1 MSKNPRLPPYNLTKK
16 EKDYADQLIET
27 GSSREAALRAYDCS
41 TKESASQIAYKNSK
55 NVHIQSYI
63 NAMLQLNNT
72 VGKAVSVLD
81 DAMAAKVNHQG
92 EETELPDHNVRI
104 KASKQIL
111 DIAIPKESS
120 PKKLHLEKHQ
130 HTHFSFGDDV
140 PQIVLEWIVEHQG
153 RWPTESEWKRIINGE
168 SI

>member
-16 EKDYADQLIET
+16 EKEYADQLIET
-27 GSSREAALRAYDCS
+27 GSSRKAALRAYDCS

-63 NAMLQLNNT
+63 NAILQLNNT

-81 DAMAAKVNHQG
+81 DAMVAKINHQG

-104 KASKQIL
+104 KAS
-111 DIAIPKESS
+111 S
-120 PKKLHLEKHQ
+120 PKNLHLEKHQ

-140 PQIVLEWIVEHQG
+140 PQIVLEWIVEHRG
-153 RWPTESEWKRIINGE
+153 RWPTEAEFKRIINGE